1 MQRRSFLA
9 LAAAACAGPA
19 LAEAPPP
26 IIPPPGPKPS
36 ELLGASGDPNFLA
49 WLDDFY
55 VRQLAAGIDRKVL
68 DRELS
73 GLSPDPRVTA
83 HDATQPEFARP
94 ISEYVASAV
103 SPGAVAI
110 GRQKKA
116 AVLQLKKIEDSYG
129 VPADILVAIWGMES
143 AFGVSQGDFD
153 AVRSFATLAG
163 EAPRRRAWAETEL
176 VACLKILGAGTVTR
190 GQLRGS
196 WAGAMGQTQLL
207 PSSYLSTAV
216 HVEGEGKPDI
226 WGSSADALAS
236 AANLLA
242 KSGWSRGQGWA
253 DEVKLPKGFDLSL
266 SEGPKEV
273 PSWWAD
279 KGVKRADGL
288 PWPTPDTAAAAQLVL
303 PCGAAGPAFL
313 ALPNHF
319 TIRTYNNSLA
329 YALSVGLLADRIGG
343 APALVTPWPHEVA
356 LSLTDRLDA
365 QGALAKLGYNPG
377 TADGVVGLGTRQA
390 LRAWQKARGLPADGY
405 LSPDM
410 VKRLRAD
417 VAAGK
422 P

>member
-9 LAAAACAGPA
+9 LAAAACADPA
-19 LAEAPPP
+19 LAEAPPQTLA
-26 IIPPPGPKPS
+26 PPVPKPS
-36 ELLGASGDPNFLA
+36 ELLGASGDANFLA

-55 VRQLAAGIDRKVL
+55 VRQVAAGTDRKVL

-83 HDATQPEFARP
+83 RDASQPEFAVP
-94 ISEYVASAV
+94 VSDYVERQTT
-103 SPGAVAI
+103 PGVVAL
-110 GRQKKA
+110 GRQKRA
-116 AVLQLKKIEDSYG
+116 GVAQLSKIEQTYG
-129 VPADILVAIWGMES
+129 VPGSILVAIWAMES

-153 AVRSFATLAG
+153 VVRSFATLAAAG
-163 EAPRRRAWAETEL
+163 RRRAWAEGEIND
-176 VACLKILGAGTVTR
+176 CLKIITSGAATR

-207 PSSYLSTAV
+207 PSSYLTTAV
-216 HVEGEGKPDI
+216 HADGEGKPDI
-226 WGSSADALAS
+226 WGSAPDALAS

-253 DEVKLPKGFDLSL
+253 EEVKLPKGFDLSL
-266 SEGPKEV
+266 TEGPKEV

-279 KGVKRADGL
+279 KGVVRTDGRA
-288 PWPTPDTAAAAQLVL
+288 WAVADTAAAGQLVL

-313 ALPNHF
+313 AMPNHF
-319 TIRTYNNSLA
+319 TIRAYNNSLA

-343 APALVTPWPHEVA
+343 APGLVAPWPHEVA

-422 P
+422 S